1 MTEEIKTQ
9 NEQKNTVATVG
20 MRLSILW
27 LIALITVLFAWI
39 WLPLLCIWFILW
51 IIGLFYKPR
60 ARARVAICIPLVV
73 FIAIASVI
81 CYIWSSVR
89 TPAESFVD
97 WIKVEF
103 ENIDG
108 ESFDNDKFNEITNEE
123 FNNIVSS
130 MTEEDF
136 KQLLENSEW
145 SNTLEKGSYVIFGLL
160 QQGFEKSLERYNSEV
175 SEIVKDVDNDEV
187 VDQDEEPQDTEVEES
202 NEPEETG
209 EENVN
214 SVEVF
219 TQSEQNDIE
228 QILGILE

>member
-1 MTEEIKTQ
+1 
-9 NEQKNTVATVG
+9 
-20 MRLSILW
+20 
-27 LIALITVLFAWI
+27 
-39 WLPLLCIWFILW
+39 
-51 IIGLFYKPR
+51 LFYKPR

-136 KQLLENSEW
+136 KQLLENSE
-145 SNTLEKGSYVIFGLL
+145 
-160 QQGFEKSLERYNSEV
+160 
-175 SEIVKDVDNDEV
+175 
-187 VDQDEEPQDTEVEES
+187 
-202 NEPEETG
+202 
-209 EENVN
+209 
-214 SVEVF
+214 
-219 TQSEQNDIE
+219 
-228 QILGILE
+228 